1 MKNNI
6 YLQEAEANLE
16 EIRRNRRFFHQYPE
30 LGFQEFQTA
39 ERVAKHL
46 KSLGLE
52 VKTGIA
58 GTGVV
63 GVLRCHRPGRT
74 AALRADMDAL
84 PMEEKNPVPYASKNP
99 GIMHSCGH
107 DGHTAMLME
116 TARLLVHHKD
126 SLRGNV
132 KFIFQPCEDTIPS
145 GAEPMIA
152 EGVLND
158 PDVEAIFTVHLMSR
172 FPEGSMW
179 LKQGYMTISSAGF
192 ELTLQ
197 GRGGHVGAPHDV
209 IDPIMMAGMLITGS
223 QSMMSRRVAP
233 GQTMIFGFGTIHGGT
248 ADNIVPDEVTLTGS
262 IRTATPEDRE
272 AAIGDFERIVKG
284 VVESVGGSYT
294 LKVEIQ
300 NPSVYNDPGL
310 VPLVKNAG
318 AEILGENNVQ
328 EFSWIFPGGDDAA
341 FFQQKVPGVYWYLGT
356 RNEGKG
362 FDKPHHN
369 PYFDFD
375 ESMLAVGAAVQAQ
388 VVTEFL
394 SARSSG
400 RSGPDEC

>member
-1 MKNNI
+1 MNDNI
-6 YLQEAEANLE
+6 YLQEAQANLE
-16 EIRRNRRFFHQYPE
+16 EIRKNRRDFHRNPE

-39 ERVAKHL
+39 ERVAAHL

-58 GTGVV
+58 GTGVM
-63 GVLRCHRPGRT
+63 GTLRCEKPGRT
-74 AALRADMDAL
+74 VALRADMDAL
-84 PMEEKNPVPYASKNP
+84 PMEEKNPVAYASKNP
-99 GIMHSCGH
+99 GIMHACGH

-116 TARLLVHHKD
+116 TARLLCNHREL
-126 SLRGNV
+126 LRGNV
-132 KFIFQPCEDTIPS
+132 KFIFQPCEDMTPS

-172 FPEGSMW
+172 FPEGTMW
-179 LKQGYMTISSAGF
+179 LKPEYMTISSAGF
-192 ELTLQ
+192 ELILK
-197 GRGGHVGAPHDV
+197 GRGGHVGAPHEV
-209 IDPIMMAGMLITGS
+209 IDPIMMAGMLIAGS

-262 IRTATPEDRE
+262 IRTATPEDRQ
-272 AAIGDFERIVKG
+272 AAIVDFERIVKG
-284 VVESVGGSYT
+284 VVESVGGRYQ

-300 NPSVYNDPGL
+300 NPSIYNDPKL
-310 VPLVKNAG
+310 VPLVKKAG
-318 AEILGENNVQ
+318 AAILGEANVQ

-341 FFQQKVPGVYWYLGT
+341 FFQAKVPGVYWYLGT
-356 RNEGKG
+356 RNEEKG

-375 ESMLAVGAAVQAQ
+375 ERMLAPGAAVQAQ
-388 VVTEFL
+388 AAADFL
-394 SARSSG
+394 NS
-400 RSGPDEC
+400 

>member
-1 MKNNI
+1 MKENI
-6 YLQEAEANLE
+6 YLQEAKANLE
-16 EIRRNRRFFHQYPE
+16 EIRENRRVFHQNPE
-30 LGFQEFQTA
+30 LGFQEFKTA

-63 GVLRCHRPGRT
+63 GILRCEKPGET

-84 PMEEKNPVPYASKNP
+84 PMEEKSRVSYASQNP
-99 GIMHSCGH
+99 GIMHACGH

-116 TARLLVHHKD
+116 TARLLVNHKD
-126 SLRGNV
+126 LLRGNV

-158 PDVEAIFTVHLMSR
+158 PDVQAIFTVHLMSR
-172 FPEGSMW
+172 FPEGTMW
-179 LKQGYMTISSAGF
+179 LKPGYMTISSAGF

-209 IDPIMMAGMLITGS
+209 IDPIMMAGMLITSS
-223 QSMMSRRVAP
+223 QSMMSRRAAP

-248 ADNIVPDEVTLTGS
+248 ADNIVPEEVALTGS

-272 AAIGDFERIVKG
+272 AAIEDFERIVKG
-284 VVESVGGSYT
+284 VVESAGGNYK

-300 NPSVYNDPGL
+300 NPSIYNDPKI
-310 VPLVKNAG
+310 VPLVTKAG
-318 AEILGENNVQ
+318 GEILGKANVH

-356 RNEGKG
+356 RNEQKG

-375 ESMLAVGAAVQAQ
+375 ESLLAVGAAVQAQ
-388 VVTEFL
+388 AVTDFL
-394 SARSSG
+394 SA
-400 RSGPDEC
+400 